1 MQKAA
6 DRAVHTGSQ
15 LSTDSASRYRARK
28 GSVHDF
34 VHRTKKAYARG
45 EGHENRAEGL
55 LSW

>member
-1 MQKAA
+1 VQKAA

-15 LSTDSASRYRARK
+15 LSTDSASRYRALK

-34 VHRTKKAYARG
+34 VHRTKNAYARG
-45 EGHENRAEGL
+45 EVYENRAEGL